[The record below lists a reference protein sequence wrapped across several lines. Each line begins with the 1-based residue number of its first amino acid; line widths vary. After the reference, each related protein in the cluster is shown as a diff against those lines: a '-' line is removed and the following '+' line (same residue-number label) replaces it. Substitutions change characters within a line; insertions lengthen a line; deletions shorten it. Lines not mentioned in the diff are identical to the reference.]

1 MDYEILKNYY
11 ESRLSWADDILID
24 ILIKKAMKNI
34 DKDKQDA
41 N

>member
-1 MDYEILKNYY
+1 MDYEILKDYY
-11 ESRLSWADDILID
+11 ETRLPWADDILID

-34 DKDKQDA
+34 DKDKQDG